1 MASIN
6 LLIIISLTIIWH
18 HNISMGDIYKA
29 RYIIRYQLRKVAW
42 WFEGK
47 MDLLNNGES
56 KLE

>member
-1 MASIN
+1 
-6 LLIIISLTIIWH
+6 
-18 HNISMGDIYKA
+18 MGDIYKA

-42 WFEGK
+42 FFEGK